1 VQRSSRWNSPRPS
14 EVERRRPAD
23 TKICNIIA
31 TTGYMR
37 IAAVAALVNDV
48 AGKNGG
54 VGATSAMGV
63 GEVRGFGL
71 WKCDLLWYRSK

>member
-1 VQRSSRWNSPRPS
+1 MRRSSRWNSPRPS
-14 EVERRRPAD
+14 EAERPRPAD
-23 TKICNIIA
+23 ITICNIIA

-37 IAAVAALVNDV
+37 VAAIAVLVNDV

-63 GEVRGFGL
+63 GA
-71 WKCDLLWYRSK
+71 K